1 MPGDLNNLILFNGVI
16 MSTEDFIFNCSWPV
30 ILYYFAS
37 RGFRQYRA
45 IEATNVVKSAYLVV
59 VHTWF
64 IDSKGWYEFRLY
76 DHTLEQAEVFA
87 LKMEAKLRNKFC
99 HVSSKVF
106 PIF

>member
-16 MSTEDFIFNCSWPV
+16 MSTQDFIFNCSWLV

-45 IEATNVVKSAYLVV
+45 IETNKVIKTGYLVV

-64 IDSKGWYEFRLY
+64 IGSKGWYEFRLCN
-76 DHTLEQAEVFA
+76 HTLEQAEVFA
-87 LKMEAKLRNKFC
+87 LKMEAKLRNEFY